1 MSDIDNKTK
10 NLENLS
16 IVGNT
21 NCSKFKRVEMWGAKP
36 LTILQFWLW
45 KISHFNQFLNF
56 HLFGFVINIRQNV
69 GILAKFENFQI
80 SKNEPNNF
88 KIWRRRLNVEHE
100 NQETENS
107 GYFWVWKIGEDAWD
121 TKSVFGNARI
131 EISWDSKISTIR
143 IWLCIFKSIFPSQN
157 PLFLHEW
164 NGSG

>member
-1 MSDIDNKTK
+1 MLDIDNKTK

-45 KISHFNQFLNF
+45 KIRILIKSWIFICLVLLSIFDKMLNF
-56 HLFGFVINIRQNV
+56 S
-69 GILAKFENFQI
+69 KFWEFSNKQ
-80 SKNEPNNF
+80 NEPNNF

-121 TKSVFGNARI
+121 TKSFLGMP
-131 EISWDSKISTIR
+131 ESK
-143 IWLCIFKSIFPSQN
+143 
-157 PLFLHEW
+157 FLGFRHILQ
-164 NGSG
+164 